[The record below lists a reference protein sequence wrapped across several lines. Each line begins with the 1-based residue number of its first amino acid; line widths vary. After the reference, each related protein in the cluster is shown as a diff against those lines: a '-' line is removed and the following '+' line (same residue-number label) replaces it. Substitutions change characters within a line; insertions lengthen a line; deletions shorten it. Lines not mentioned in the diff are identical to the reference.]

1 MRCLEGN
8 CENKI
13 TRRAEANAHVADGLD
28 IGVDNQPVGRAGLD
42 RSKGE
47 AVLEKSP
54 AEADSSLVAE
64 GSRRSGA

>member
-1 MRCLEGN
+1 MEIQRGG
-8 CENKI
+8 I
-13 TRRAEANAHVADGLD
+13 TRRAEANPHVSDGFN
-28 IGVDNQPVGRAGLD
+28 IGVDHQPVGRAGLD

-64 GSRRSGA
+64 GSGRRGP